1 MKPKFEIGDRVIYKP
16 ASYVGTIN
24 GIDRDTGGY
33 SILYDDGEECYV
45 NEEDLAFQNPKAV
58 FLTRLQELLATF
70 DAVIN
75 VGWNN
80 GWQADDAEYPLI
92 DMDVVFKDGTVF
104 CYDNVLDCSITA
116 ENVFDYDKD

>member
-1 MKPKFEIGDRVIYKP
+1 MKPKFEIGDRVRYNELEGVI
-16 ASYVGTIN
+16 V
-24 GIDRDTGGY
+24 GIDAESKRY
-33 SILYDDGEECYV
+33 SIQYEDDDDKYCV
-45 NEEDLAFQNPKAV
+45 KEDWIEFANPRAA

-80 GWQADDAEYPLI
+80 GWQTDDAEYPLI
-92 DMDVVFKDGTVF
+92 DMDVVFKDGTGF
-104 CYDNVLDCSITA
+104 CYDNVLGRSITA

>member
-1 MKPKFEIGDRVIYKP
+1 MKPRFEIGDRVIYKP

-58 FLTRLQELLATF
+58 FLTRLQKLLTTF
-70 DAVIN
+70 DAKICSCAEGCDTSWIDVYFGEQCVIAFPIN
-75 VGWNN
+75 RTT
-80 GWQADDAEYPLI
+80 EC
-92 DMDVVFKDGTVF
+92 TT
-104 CYDNVLDCSITA
+104 ITA